1 MSDVNMHICAS
12 PSLSGV
18 TCSLLAT

>member
-12 PSLSGV
+12 PSLCGV
-18 TCSLLAT
+18 TCPLLAT